1 MDADAALAVR
11 MVLAIGLAWL
21 LTFAFGRRLLRLD
34 LRGAGVVGGVCA
46 GIALGPMGLG
56 KIAPGFYEEIAV
68 GGVGP
73 RALLQAHEQQW
84 ELDRKAL
91 EESDVSE
98 EAVYEADRHAM
109 YRRSVLRQDLEL
121 ELQWFR
127 DVPLAIA
134 SSLGLV
140 ALMLGA
146 MRVRGLAINGMCIG
160 ALTAAVAAL
169 AWAVLARKI
178 VDVDLRL
185 AAVMGGVLAAG
196 SVWTRGSWRLGFGLA
211 GVMVAILA
219 LVAGD
224 AFEASW
230 RAFVA
235 VVLGLVVGRVVNFGI
250 KGERRSAWIAHGLLI
265 PAVASLMVSS
275 CDLSETPM
283 SAIAFVALAGI
294 LGADLH
300 FLAAYLSLGWLGRG
314 WRHTHTMT
322 AWHNAYAQGF
332 GGTQIVLANL
342 VLAFG
347 LMQSKPEIA
356 SVLGISAAAM
366 ALMGEITRP
375 ATHKALAMMRQS
387 SRDLTPR

>member
-1 MDADAALAVR
+1 METEAALAVR

-34 LRGAGVVGGVCA
+34 LRGAGIVGGVCA

-68 GGVGP
+68 GGTQT
-73 RALLQAHEQQW
+73 RELIQLHDRQW

-91 EESDVSE
+91 EVTGVTDYATKIAF
-98 EAVYEADRHAM
+98 EAYHDWR
-109 YRRSVLRQDLEL
+109 YVLETRLQEEL
-121 ELQWFR
+121 EFFR
-127 DVPLAIA
+127 DLPLAIA

-146 MRVRGLAINGMCIG
+146 MRVRGLSANGIVIG

-169 AWAVLARKI
+169 AWAVLARKL

-196 SVWTRGSWRLGFGLA
+196 SVWNKGSWRMGFGLA
-211 GVMVAILA
+211 GVMVALLA
-219 LVAGD
+219 ISAND
-224 AFEASW
+224 AFGASW
-230 RAFVA
+230 RALVA

-283 SAIAFVALAGI
+283 LAIVFVAIAGV

-314 WRHTHTMT
+314 WRHRKPMT
-322 AWHNAYAQGF
+322 AWHVAYAQGF

-347 LMQSKPEIA
+347 LIQSKPEITG
-356 SVLGISAAAM
+356 VLGISAAAM

-375 ATHKALAMMRQS
+375 ATHKALVMMR
-387 SRDLTPR
+387 REREE